1 MKYSNPNNSG
11 RSIIHQFSK
20 EGEHY
25 IGGKR
30 WNNVDMGFR
39 EVPTNSDNRSFM
51 FTIRYSNSED
61 REYKLNQFSMKED
74 EIKEFLD
81 IVYET
86 VYNPPKFKEK
96 YEIGKKFIIPS
107 ITIMV
112 HEQNYGKETT
122 YTNVEAAIIDKQ
134 YINETNHYV
143 LCFDNNTI
151 VVREEYLSKLK
162 SK

>member
-1 MKYSNPNNSG
+1 MKYSNPKNIG
-11 RSIIHQFSK
+11 RSIIHEFSK

-30 WNNVDMGFR
+30 WSNVDMGFR

-51 FTIRYSNSED
+51 FTIRYSNPKD
-61 REYKLNQFSMKED
+61 REFRVNQFTMKED

-96 YEIGKKFIIPS
+96 YTIGEKFIIPS
-107 ITIMV
+107 IAVMINK
-112 HEQNYGKETT
+112 QNYGKETI
-122 YTNVEAAIIDKQ
+122 YTNVEAAIINSCNLNKTTQ
-134 YINETNHYV
+134 YM
-143 LCFDNNTI
+143 LSFDGNTI
-151 VVREEYLSKLK
+151 VVNEEYLNKLK